1 MADDDHDDFG
11 VSSGT
16 SLTNGKPKP
25 KPDTEQRG
33 WDWRLEVKEG
43 STGEDVLR
51 VLRLGLAK
59 EVARAW
65 LDGEKM

>member
-1 MADDDHDDFG
+1 MVDDDHDDFG
-11 VSSGT
+11 MSSGT
-16 SLTNGKPKP
+16 SLTNGNPRP
-25 KPDTEQRG
+25 KPDPEQRG
-33 WDWRLEVKEG
+33 WDWRVEVKEG
-43 STGEDVLR
+43 STGADVLR